1 MEGGKYSPKMPSL
14 VLDSYSIGFKPFS
27 LIVVFL
33 PLVSFLDS
41 LNSLLTEQHS
51 TLVNF
56 LLGLQF
62 LSGERVPPAGVAC
75 LSPKA
80 LLLWAGLVTRMCPSK
95 SRPGPPRHQSFSAL
109 LGIREDSIFFSH
121 LAITLGQGI
130 NIEPASQT
138 AVHFKSFLLR
148 PVPYAGKRHRQDP

>member
-1 MEGGKYSPKMPSL
+1 M
-14 VLDSYSIGFKPFS
+14 
-27 LIVVFL
+27 
-33 PLVSFLDS
+33 VSFLDS

-95 SRPGPPRHQSFSAL
+95 SRPGPHRHQSFSAI
-109 LGIREDSIFFSH
+109 LGIREDNIFFSH

-130 NIEPASQT
+130 NLEPGSQT

-148 PVPYAGKRHRQDP
+148 PVPYAGQRHRQDP

>member
-1 MEGGKYSPKMPSL
+1 MEGGKYSLKMPSL

-27 LIVVFL
+27 LILFFCLWWAFSIHWIHFL
-33 PLVSFLDS
+33 QSG
-41 LNSLLTEQHS
+41 HA

-80 LLLWAGLVTRMCPSK
+80 LLLWASLVTRMCPSK
-95 SRPGPPRHQSFSAL
+95 SRPGPPRHQSFSAP
-109 LGIREDSIFFSH
+109 LGIKEDNIFFSH

-130 NIEPASQT
+130 NLEQASQT
-138 AVHFKSFLLR
+138 AVHFGSFLLR